1 MLVLLPPSEGKTAPL
16 RGRPLDLATLSFP
29 SLTATRAA
37 LLDHLIDLAERD
49 PELARKVLGVSERQT
64 AEVARDAVLRTAAC
78 APAGA
83 IYTGVLYDSLD
94 LASLPPVARRRANS
108 ALILSSALFG
118 ALRIADAIPPYRLS
132 GDVTLPGLGTVAG
145 LWREPLADAMN
156 DAASKG
162 LIVDL
167 RSTTYAALWRPPV
180 DIAHRTLSVR
190 VLQQLPNGS
199 RKIISHF
206 NKATK
211 GRLVRSLL
219 LAGSKPRNAEAFAGA
234 CEELGYR
241 VELADKSAIAT
252 PRRLDVIVTE
262 V

>member
-1 MLVLLPPSEGKTAPL
+1 VLVLLPPSEGKTAPL

-29 SLTATRAA
+29 SLTATRMV
-37 LLDHLIDLAERD
+37 LLDHLVDLAGRD
-49 PELARKVLGVSERQT
+49 PELARKVLGVSPRQT
-64 AEVARDAVLRTAAC
+64 DEVARDAALRTAAC
-78 APAGA
+78 APAGE
-83 IYTGVLYDSLD
+83 IYSGVLYDALG
-94 LASLPPVARRRANS
+94 LASLPTAAQRRAHS

-132 GDVTLPGLGTVAG
+132 GDVSLPGLGTVAG

-156 DAASKG
+156 EAASKG

-167 RSTTYAALWRPPV
+167 RSTTYAALWRPAP

-190 VLQQLPNGS
+190 VLQQLPDGS

-219 LAGSKPRNAEAFAGA
+219 LAGTKPRNAEAFAGA
-234 CEELGYR
+234 CELLGYT
-241 VELADKSAIAT
+241 VELADISATTT